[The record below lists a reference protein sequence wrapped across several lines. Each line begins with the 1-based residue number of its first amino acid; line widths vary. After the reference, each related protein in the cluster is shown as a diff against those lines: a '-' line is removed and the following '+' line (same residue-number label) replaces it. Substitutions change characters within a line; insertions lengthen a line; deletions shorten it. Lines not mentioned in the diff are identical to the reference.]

1 MKCKSVSTAKRSA
14 ARRDL
19 LAGPRKQGSI
29 VALITGS
36 ECHRTAGRRE
46 RAELDGMVIGAI
58 WRATWNN
65 ASSSRLPDEV
75 QPRRGMSDF
84 AARSL

>member
-1 MKCKSVSTAKRSA
+1 M
-14 ARRDL
+14 
-19 LAGPRKQGSI
+19 

-46 RAELDGMVIGAI
+46 RAELDGMVIEAI
-58 WRATWNN
+58 LRATWNN
-65 ASSSRLPDEV
+65 ASSSRLHDEV

-84 AARSL
+84 DAAFSQAIDSFFEFSFPNFSQRLRRQA